1 MVALFPMRRLTT
13 VFLLAVLAAS
23 FVPATRL
30 AADLVWQPGTG
41 WRVEG
46 GVFSMLSTED
56 GRNALDLMNKARNA
70 EEGGHMHSALKSY
83 QKVVKR
89 YGSSVYASEALYRIG
104 MIFQKRRQY
113 YKAFDSFQSMLSLYP
128 NNDKFNQVVA
138 EQYRIASSLIDGK
151 RPYYW
156 GMIPGFRNKE
166 KAIQYMEQIVSN
178 APYSD
183 YAPLSLMNAARGY
196 QKIRESEAAIDALD
210 RMINNYPKSALTPD
224 AYLKIAETHAS
235 LVDGPYYDQG
245 STKEAITYFQD
256 YLILF
261 PGDSNAAVA
270 EKGLARM
277 KTVLAQS
284 KMILADYNYKY
295 RKNYQAAK
303 IFYNE
308 AITTY
313 PDSIVAE
320 TARTKLTKI
329 EALLAAQP
337 KVIAPPPG
345 ATPGA
350 PVNPPKKKKFWL
362 F

>member
-1 MVALFPMRRLTT
+1 MRRFIPVLLLALFTAS
-13 VFLLAVLAAS
+13 LA
-23 FVPATRL
+23 PRL

-46 GVFSMLSTED
+46 GVLGLLSTED
-56 GRNALDLMNKARNA
+56 GRNALDIMNKARNA
-70 EEGGHMHSALKSY
+70 EEAGQMSSALNSY
-83 QKVVKR
+83 RRVVKR
-89 YGSSVYASEALYRIG
+89 YGSSVYASEALFRIG
-104 MIFQKRRQY
+104 NILQKRRQY
-113 YKAFDSFQSMLSLYP
+113 YKAFDSYQSLLTLYP
-128 NNDKFNQVVA
+128 NSDKFNQVVA
-138 EQYRIASSLIDGK
+138 EQYRIASLLQEGK

-156 GMIPGFRNKE
+156 GIIPGFRNRE
-166 KAIQYMEQIVSN
+166 RALQYMEQIVAN

-196 QKIRESEAAIDALD
+196 QKIGETEVAIDALD
-210 RMINNYPKSALTPD
+210 RMINNYAKSVLTPD

-235 LVDGPYYDQG
+235 LVEGPYYDQA
-245 STKEAITYFQD
+245 STKEAITYYED

-261 PGDSNAAVA
+261 PGDSGAAAA
-270 EKGLARM
+270 EKGLAKM

-284 KMILADYNYKY
+284 KMILADYNFKY

-313 PDSIVAE
+313 PDSEVAA
-320 TARTKLTKI
+320 TARAKLVKV

-337 KVIAPPPG
+337 KPG
-345 ATPGA
+345 AASSGTAPAPA
-350 PVNPPKKKKFWL
+350 PVQKKKRFWL

>member
-1 MVALFPMRRLTT
+1 MRRLTS
-13 VFLLAVLAAS
+13 VFLLAVLATS
-23 FVPATRL
+23 LVPATRL
-30 AADLVWQPGTG
+30 VADLVWQPGTG

-46 GVFSMLSTED
+46 GVFSILSTEE
-56 GRNALDLMNKARNA
+56 GRNALEQMNKARNA
-70 EEGGHMHSALKSY
+70 EEAGHLRSALKSY
-83 QKVVKR
+83 QRVVKR

-104 MIFQKRRQY
+104 LILQNRHQY
-113 YKAFDSFQSMLSLYP
+113 YKAFDSYQSLLAHYP
-128 NNDKFNQVVA
+128 NNDKFNQVIA
-138 EQYRIASSLIDGK
+138 EQYRIASTLMEGK
-151 RPYYW
+151 RPYIW
-156 GMIPGFRNKE
+156 GLFPGFRNKE
-166 KAIQYMEQIVSN
+166 KSVQYMEQIVAN

-183 YAPLSLMNAARGY
+183 YAPLALMNAARGY
-196 QKIRESEAAIDALD
+196 KQINESEAAIDALD

-235 LVDGPYYDQG
+235 LVDGPYYDQA
-245 STKEAITYFQD
+245 STKEAITYFED

-261 PGDSNAAVA
+261 PGDSSAAVA
-270 EKGLARM
+270 EKGLAKM

-313 PDSIVAE
+313 PDSEVA
-320 TARTKLTKI
+320 TAARTKLAKI
-329 EALLAAQP
+329 ESLLEAQP
-337 KVIAPPPG
+337 KRVLPDPG
-345 ATPGA
+345 ATPK
-350 PVNPPKKKKFWL
+350 PEPKKKKFWL

>member
-1 MVALFPMRRLTT
+1 MRRFIS
-13 VFLLAVLAAS
+13 VLLFAVLTAAL
-23 FVPATRL
+23 VPPTRL

-46 GVFSMLSTED
+46 GILSLLSTED
-56 GRNALDLMNKARNA
+56 GRNALELMNRARDA
-70 EEGGHMHSALKSY
+70 EEAGNLRSALKGY
-83 QKVVKR
+83 ERVAKR
-89 YGSSVYASEALYRIG
+89 YGSSVYASEALYRTGLIL
-104 MIFQKRRQY
+104 QKRRQY
-113 YKAFDSFQSMLSLYP
+113 YKAFTSYQSMLTLYP
-128 NNDKFNQVVA
+128 NSDKFNQVIA
-138 EQYRIASSLIDGK
+138 EQYRIASALLQGK

-166 KAIQYMEQIVSN
+166 RAVQYMEQIVAN

-196 QKIRESEAAIDALD
+196 LRIKEGEEAIDALD
-210 RMINNYPKSALTPD
+210 RMINNYPKSVLTPD
-224 AYLKIAETHAS
+224 AYLRIAETHAS
-235 LVDGPYYDQG
+235 LVEGPYYDQA
-245 STKEAITYFQD
+245 STKEAITYYED

-261 PGDSNAAVA
+261 PGDSGAAAA
-270 EKGLARM
+270 EKGLAKM

-284 KMILADYNYKY
+284 KMILADYNFKY

-313 PDSIVAE
+313 PDSTVA
-320 TARTKLTKI
+320 TAARAKLTKI

-337 KVIAPPPG
+337 KPVEPAPG
-345 ATPGA
+345 AIPA
-350 PVNPPKKKKFWL
+350 PEPKKKRFWL